1 MRPDLAGTPQK
12 NRTPDDDNRNG
23 PGPVSDPGPPPKT
36 ETHAQG
42 HRFTAEK
49 EAPPVPTTVHG
60 TADNCV
66 VVDADVL
73 VAAAEL
79 IAGRGDL
86 ERSAYERGVLY
97 GFAQGWEQ
105 GLSAGLERAA

>member
-1 MRPDLAGTPQK
+1 MSLPGTR
-12 NRTPDDDNRNG
+12 RT
-23 PGPVSDPGPPPKT
+23 T
-36 ETHAQG
+36 T
-42 HRFTAEK
+42 TK
-49 EAPPVPTTVHG
+49 EADVLIVHG